1 MAEGLFRKKS
11 LDKIKSPE
19 QLNDYV
25 RVANPGVWLILC
37 AVIILLVGFCV
48 WGIFGQIKT
57 TVPAQ
62 ITVGD
67 GRIICTVDGGD
78 TDKIKAGM
86 TVETGG
92 SHGLVKSV
100 DTENHLVKVDI
111 SLSNGVYEGEIVT
124 EIIAPLSFVLN

>member
-1 MAEGLFRKKS
+1 MADEIFRKKS
-11 LDKIKSPE
+11 LDKIKSPD

-37 AVIILLVGFCV
+37 AVIVLLIGFCV

-62 ITVGD
+62 ITVDSGK
-67 GRIICTVDGGD
+67 ITCTVDSD
-78 TDKIKAGM
+78 IDKIEVGM
-86 TVETGG
+86 TVEAGDSNG
-92 SHGLVKSV
+92 VVKSV
-100 DTENHLVKVDI
+100 DAESGLVEIDI

-124 EIIAPLSFVLN
+124 ENIAPLSFVFN

>member
-1 MAEGLFRKKS
+1 MANDLFRKKS
-11 LDKIKSPE
+11 LDTIKSPD

-37 AVIILLVGFCV
+37 AVVVLLVGFCV

-62 ITVGD
+62 ITVDSGK
-67 GRIICTVDGGD
+67 IICTVDGD
-78 TDKIKAGM
+78 IDKIEAGM
-86 TVETGG
+86 TVEVGDTNGV
-92 SHGLVKSV
+92 VKSV
-100 DTENHLVKVDI
+100 DTESGLVEIDI

-124 EIIAPLSFVLN
+124 ESIAPLSFVFN

>member
-1 MAEGLFRKKS
+1 MANDLFRKKS
-11 LDKIKSPE
+11 LDTIKSPD

-37 AVIILLVGFCV
+37 AVVVLLVGFCV

-62 ITVGD
+62 ITVDSGK
-67 GRIICTVDGGD
+67 IICAVDGD
-78 TDKIKAGM
+78 IDKIEVGM
-86 TVETGG
+86 TVEAGDTNGV
-92 SHGLVKSV
+92 VKSV
-100 DTENHLVKVDI
+100 DTESGLAEIDI

-124 EIIAPLSFVLN
+124 ESIAPLSFVFN

>member
-1 MAEGLFRKKS
+1 MAENLFREKS

-37 AVIILLVGFCV
+37 AVVVFLIGFCA
-48 WGIFGQIKT
+48 WGVFGQIKT

-62 ITVGD
+62 ITVDG
-67 GRIICTVDGGD
+67 GRIICAVDD
-78 TDKIKAGM
+78 DIDKIKAGM
-86 TVETGG
+86 KVEADN
-92 SHGLVKSV
+92 SHGVVKSV
-100 DTENHLVKVDI
+100 DIENGRVEIDI

-124 EIIAPLSFVLN
+124 ENIAPLSFIFN

>member
-1 MAEGLFRKKS
+1 MADDLFRKKS

-25 RVANPGVWLILC
+25 RVANPGVWLLLC
-37 AVIILLVGFCV
+37 AVVVLLIGFCV

-62 ITVGD
+62 ITVDSGK
-67 GRIICTVDGGD
+67 IICTVDGD
-78 TDKIKAGM
+78 IDKIEAGM
-86 TVETGG
+86 TVEVGDTNGV
-92 SHGLVKSV
+92 VKSV
-100 DTENHLVKVDI
+100 DAESGLVEIDI

-124 EIIAPLSFVLN
+124 ENIAPLSFVFN

>member
-1 MAEGLFRKKS
+1 MADEIFRKKS

-37 AVIILLVGFCV
+37 AVVVLLVGFCV

-62 ITVGD
+62 VTVDG
-67 GRIICTVDGGD
+67 GRIICTVDGEIGR
-78 TDKIKAGM
+78 IKAGM
-86 TVETGG
+86 TVEAGDSKG
-92 SHGLVKSV
+92 VVKSV
-100 DTENHLVKVDI
+100 DAKSGQVEIDI
-111 SLSNGVYEGEIVT
+111 SLSNGVYEGEIVM
-124 EIIAPLSFVLN
+124 ENIAPLSFVFN

>member
-1 MAEGLFRKKS
+1 MANDLFRKKS
-11 LDKIKSPE
+11 LDTIKSPD

-37 AVIILLVGFCV
+37 AVVVLLVGFCV

-62 ITVGD
+62 ITVD
-67 GRIICTVDGGD
+67 GGKIICAVDGD
-78 TDKIKAGM
+78 IDKIEVGM
-86 TVETGG
+86 TVEAGDTNGV
-92 SHGLVKSV
+92 VKSV
-100 DTENHLVKVDI
+100 DTESGLAEIDI

-124 EIIAPLSFVLN
+124 ESIAPLSFVFN

>member
-1 MAEGLFRKKS
+1 MADEIFRKKS

-37 AVIILLVGFCV
+37 AIIVLLVGFCV

-62 ITVGD
+62 ITVDD
-67 GRIICTVDGGD
+67 GRIVCTAPGSIG
-78 TDKIKAGM
+78 KIKAGM
-86 TVETGG
+86 AVEAGDAKGT
-92 SHGLVKSV
+92 VKSV
-100 DTENHLVKVDI
+100 DAANGLVEIEI
-111 SLSNGVYEGEIVT
+111 SLADGVYEGEIVT
-124 EIIAPLSFVLN
+124 EDIAPISFVFN

>member
-1 MAEGLFRKKS
+1 MTDDLFRKKS

-37 AVIILLVGFCV
+37 AITVLLVGFCV

-62 ITVGD
+62 ITVDSGT
-67 GRIICTVDGGD
+67 ITCTVDSAID
-78 TDKIKAGM
+78 RIKPGM
-86 TVETGG
+86 TVEAGG
-92 SHGLVKSV
+92 AAGVARSV
-100 DTENHLVKVDI
+100 NAGSRQIEIDI
-111 SLSNGVYEGEIVT
+111 SLSNGVYAGEIVT
-124 EIIAPLSFVLN
+124 ENIAPLSFVFN

>member
-1 MAEGLFRKKS
+1 MANDLFRKKS
-11 LDKIKSPE
+11 LDKIKSPD

-37 AVIILLVGFCV
+37 AVVVLLVGFCV

-62 ITVGD
+62 ITVDSGK
-67 GRIICTVDGGD
+67 IICTVDGD
-78 TDKIKAGM
+78 IDKIEAGM
-86 TVETGG
+86 TVEVGDTNGV
-92 SHGLVKSV
+92 VKSV
-100 DTENHLVKVDI
+100 DTESGLVEIDI

-124 EIIAPLSFVLN
+124 ENIAPLSFVFN

>member
-1 MAEGLFRKKS
+1 MADDLFRKKS
-11 LDKIKSPE
+11 LDTIKSPD

-37 AVIILLVGFCV
+37 AVVVLLVGFCV

-62 ITVGD
+62 ITVDSGK
-67 GRIICTVDGGD
+67 IICTVDGD
-78 TDKIKAGM
+78 IDKIEAGM
-86 TVETGG
+86 TVEVGDTNGV
-92 SHGLVKSV
+92 VKSV
-100 DTENHLVKVDI
+100 DAESGLVEIDI

-124 EIIAPLSFVLN
+124 ENIAPLSFVFN